1 MRRLGDDAAM
11 HHQFV
16 QQAVTSRGHAP
27 IAAGQTNDYLASVMT
42 SDITS

>member
-1 MRRLGDDAAM
+1 MRRLGDVRPC